1 MRRTI
6 KWTCLGLS
14 SMLLCVCAL
23 ALHTWYAKPLRLDW
37 FYSRV
42 FVSFAL
48 DSPELLSSL
57 RILPAQLDFYGAR
70 LDDLSP
76 AKERRMRR
84 ELKDALATLLRF
96 DRSGLDAEGRI
107 SYDTLAYYLQVRV
120 DGDAYHDYDFPV
132 NQGVTG
138 LQSAL
143 PDFMVQVHQVTT
155 RREAEDYIARLEK
168 FPEKFSQLI
177 DSLDLRERKGII
189 PPRFTVD
196 KVIGQMQAFVAGP
209 AGASILSRSFR
220 EKLDKIPAGVLGS
233 DERAALLSR
242 ADTAIAQRVYP
253 AYGRLIA
260 HFVALR
266 PRARLDEGAWHLPDG
281 DAYYAWC
288 VRMHTTTDMTP
299 QQVHDLGLAD
309 VARIGAEMEVVL
321 KGLGLADGTLG
332 ARVQQLASNPAYRF
346 ADTDSGRQA
355 MLARYQ
361 RILDDADKRIGG
373 AFGIRPKLGMVVKA
387 VPQFKQATAP
397 PAYYDAGSF
406 DNTRPGVFYANMR
419 MPSNMPMF
427 SMPTIAYHEG
437 IPGHHF
443 QVTIAQELK
452 EVPFFRR
459 VIPFTAY
466 MEGWGLYA
474 EVLADELGLEKTPLE
489 HLGRLSSEMWRAARL
504 VVDSG
509 IHYKHWTRQQAIDYI
524 VDHTGM
530 SVRDTSEEVERYF
543 VWPGQALAYDAGK
556 LKILALREAA
566 KKELGAGFDLKQFH
580 DQVLGH
586 GALPLTVLERV
597 VHDWVARQGAAADRA
612 SAAAGCMPMAP
623 GNRCL
628 EGQAAEVL

>member
-6 KWTCLGLS
+6 KWTFLGLS
-14 SMLLCVCAL
+14 CMLVSVCGL
-23 ALHTWYAKPLRLDW
+23 ALHTWYAKPLQLDW
-37 FYSRV
+37 FYTRV

-57 RILPAQLDFYGAR
+57 RILPAQLDFYGAK

-76 AKERRMRR
+76 AKEQRMRD
-84 ELKDALATLLRF
+84 EVKDALATLLRF
-96 DRSGLDAEGRI
+96 DRSTLDAEGRI

-138 LQSAL
+138 LQSTL
-143 PDFMVQVHQVTT
+143 PDFMVQVHQVKTK
-155 RREAEDYIARLEK
+155 REAEDYIARLEK

-177 DSLDLRERKGII
+177 ESLALREKKGII

-196 KVIGQMQAFVAGP
+196 KVIEQMQGFVATP
-209 AGASILSRSFR
+209 AGSSILFKSFKD
-220 EKLDKIPAGVLGS
+220 KLDKLPANVLS
-233 DERAALLSR
+233 NTDRAALLVR
-242 ADTAIAQRVYP
+242 ADTAIARRVYP
-253 AYGRLIA
+253 AYNQLIA

-266 PRARLDEGAWHLPDG
+266 PRAQLDQGAWHLPDG

-309 VARIGAEMEVVL
+309 VERLGAEMEAVL
-321 KGLGLADGTLG
+321 RGLGLVNGTLG
-332 ARVQQLASNPAYRF
+332 ARVQQLASNPAYQF
-346 ADTDSGRQA
+346 PNTENGKQA

-361 RILDDADKRIGG
+361 GILDDADKRIGS
-373 AFGIRPKLGMVVKA
+373 AFNIRPKLGMVVEA

-397 PAYYDAGSF
+397 PAYYDRGSF

-419 MPSNMPMF
+419 IPGNTPMF

-443 QVTIAQELK
+443 QVTIAQELND
-452 EVPFFRR
+452 VPLFRR

-466 MEGWGLYA
+466 IEGWGLYA
-474 EVLADELGLEKTPLE
+474 EHLADELGFEKDPLD
-489 HLGRLSSEMWRAARL
+489 HLGRLSSEMWRATRL

-566 KKELGAGFDLKQFH
+566 KQELGAKFDLKQFH
-580 DQVLGH
+580 DEVLGH

-597 VHDWVARQGAAADRA
+597 VHDWVAKRKAA
-612 SAAAGCMPMAP
+612 
-623 GNRCL
+623 
-628 EGQAAEVL
+628 